1 MTVNVSRRLRQV
13 MTKKASDEPES
24 APADGKAHRKKP
36 ERKPDEVPQRAAAP
50 VRIMPPPP
58 SEPRVKALT
67 VKLTMRDYE
76 RLLRA
81 GLSPRR
87 TNQDM
92 SEEAILLWLDAYE
105 AGGL

>member
-1 MTVNVSRRLRQV
+1 MNGIVTRRLRQV
-13 MTKKASDEPES
+13 MTKRESEPPDS
-24 APADGKAHRKKP
+24 APAVGKAHRKKP
-36 ERKPDEVPQRAAAP
+36 ARRPDEVSQRAAAP
-50 VRIMPPPP
+50 ARIMPPPP

-67 VKLTMRDYE
+67 VKLTQRDYE

-105 AGGL
+105 AAGR